1 METFT
6 RESIMHLM
14 CFFSQVYQFKYHSIK
29 LVNLIDN
36 LKKQGREQGR
46 ANLFVKMSLTELNR
60 KKWRISIR
68 VIK

>member
-1 METFT
+1 MATFT

-14 CFFSQVYQFKYHSIK
+14 CFFSQVYQCKYHSIK

-36 LKKQGREQGR
+36 LKKQGREQGK

-60 KKWRISIR
+60 KNGEL
-68 VIK
+68 V